1 MKKDKNNLFLP
12 HDVSLLNFYDR
23 KGVINKWGITSNY
36 SRPKFLN
43 EEQSNSI
50 ISIINKFKSSKN
62 KIDSKDTIHT
72 NSLSDVPRF
81 KLKEYIKENNIKRT
95 SRVEQSN
102 CIIMSRKI
110 FNELIPGITLENI
123 TFVNKDLAGRI
134 NKTIKFNEYYPNLL
148 PDAYDKNQFYCI
160 PPYLEKLNNNIKTDA
175 DWGTDFISN
184 SYIVKGCIVDLYRN
198 ARLTDFIELLLF
210 LSKNPKV
217 KLVFD
222 ETLFESLNQEGIEL
236 DDEYESTLRDMIF
249 SEDKTNIKLGV
260 EMISNLVINDY
271 TILKIS
277 LLLNEFAQNRR
288 LTEIT
293 TYSQSNRNF
302 RTLLNILK
310 SKQILWRVD
319 WKTFAAGLRKNFNNG
334 KEGEAVKSFII
345 NNLNTEFNKTIKGLK
360 IEDIKFGV

>member
-1 MKKDKNNLFLP
+1 MKKDKNSPFLP
-12 HDVSLLNFYDR
+12 HDVSLLTFYNR
-23 KGVINKWGITSNY
+23 KWGVSSKY

-110 FNELIPGITLENI
+110 FNELIPGFELKNI
-123 TFVNKDLAGRI
+123 TFVNKDLAERI
-134 NKTIKFNEYYPNLL
+134 NKTIKFNEYYLNIFPE
-148 PDAYDKNQFYCI
+148 AYDKNQFYCI
-160 PPYLEKLNNNIKTDA
+160 PHYLGEKLNDNIKTDA

-198 ARLTDFIELLLF
+198 TRLTDFTELLLF

-310 SKQILWRVD
+310 SKQILWSVD
-319 WKTFAAGLRKNFNNG
+319 WKIFAAGLRKNFNNG